1 MKFKLKLGT
10 FHYTANINVPRG
22 VEGFPQLPPRMV
34 ELQITRIDGHNV
46 WGELIQNPSSNSRRI
61 ITQLTG
67 FQTEDGVLRLQSNAF
82 SRNSKNEVVDP
93 YGSNIPGAFG
103 LSTTIT
109 MLKYDNY
116 EIACVRPGVVSE
128 TNKSI
133 GTFTESK
140 SKLKSKS
147 KSTSKSKSKSKSKVK
162 SSSSW

>member
-22 VEGFPQLPPRMV
+22 VDGLPQLTPRLV
-34 ELQITRIDGHNV
+34 ELKITQIKGDNV
-46 WGELIQNPSSNSRRI
+46 WGELIQNPSSNSNRI

-67 FQTEDGVLRLQSNAF
+67 FQREDGVLRLQSNAF
-82 SRNSKNEVVDP
+82 SQNSKNEVVDP
-93 YGSNIPGAFG
+93 YGSNIPGGFG

-109 MLKYDNY
+109 MLKYGNY

-133 GTFTESK
+133 GTFT
-140 SKLKSKS
+140 
-147 KSTSKSKSKSKSKVK
+147 KSKSKSKIKSKSKVESK
-162 SSSSW
+162 SKSKVESSSSW